1 MIFVPSDLC
10 NCSQKRDTKRDPLS
24 EMMVSGTPCKRTI
37 PAMTEPPKIIPY
49 YRLSLSTWPLSNN
62 KELLCRFYRVKPDES
77 LTTGSRYALSP
88 HEGGTRVQHYITIY
102 KRFTSSTLLQ
112 SRFSYIKVT
121 HGSQFRQRKV
131 NYTHDTHRRPSMHI
145 TPHHCSPIQVPKHMG

>member
-1 MIFVPSDLC
+1 MNSDTIHCTTRYRLLAWQVGPENAWIWYSYIFV
-10 NCSQKRDTKRDPLS
+10 
-24 EMMVSGTPCKRTI
+24 
-37 PAMTEPPKIIPY
+37 TELPKIIPY
-49 YRLSLSTWPLSNN
+49 YCLSLSMWPLSNN

-145 TPHHCSPIQVPKHMG
+145 TPHHCSPIQVPRHMG